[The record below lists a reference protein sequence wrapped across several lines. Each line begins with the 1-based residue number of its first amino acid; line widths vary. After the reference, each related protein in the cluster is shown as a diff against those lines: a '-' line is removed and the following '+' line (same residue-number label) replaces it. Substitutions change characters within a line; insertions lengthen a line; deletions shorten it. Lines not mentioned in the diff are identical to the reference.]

1 MKIIK
6 LINKEF
12 NKSNLKI
19 SLFLRQKAILHSENN
34 ILFKTKDH
42 YNGEYFKNI
51 FILNFKK
58 LFKII
63 YTN

>member
-12 NKSNLKI
+12 NKPNLKI
-19 SLFLRQKAILHSENN
+19 SLFLLQKAILHSENN
-34 ILFKTKDH
+34 IQFKINDH

-51 FILNFKK
+51 FILNSK
-58 LFKII
+58 
-63 YTN
+63 